1 MTGDQSH
8 VTNRLAQFVAGS
20 QWEAIPPEVR
30 REGVRGLLN
39 FVGCALGGA
48 QDEAMGIAVKV
59 LAPFFGPPQG
69 IVIGRGERPDA
80 LNAAFLNAVSA
91 NVLEY
96 DDTHLATVMH
106 PAAPV
111 APGLF
116 ALAELRPVSGREL
129 LHAFI
134 LGVEISCRV
143 GLGVMPTHYRR
154 GWHITATCGIF
165 GAAAACARL
174 IGLDAQRTAWA
185 LGHAAT
191 QSASL
196 VESLGSMA
204 KSLGVGN
211 AAKNGLA
218 AALFAEGGFSG
229 PEQPIEGRYGFAA
242 VTSNSADLARMT
254 DGLGERWEV
263 LNNAYKPY
271 PCGVVLFPVI
281 DACLELR
288 ARHAPAPEAIDR
300 VVVRGHPLM
309 RERTDRP
316 NVETGR
322 DARVSLQHSVAA
334 AFLFGAAGLAQYE
347 DDCVADPAVRALR
360 AKVVFEEDPAAA
372 GQVGDRDLAPRRR
385 DGAKPAYPARPR
397 HAGPAD
403 ERCRARRQGARAGRL
418 RRSVCRRWRPDRG
431 GAGYRGRGRSDPI
444 DAADPACL
452 TTASPPPPRRH
463 LRELEAT
470 QPIPMLDISTV
481 PGSNLRCDGAWE
493 RH

>member
-1 MTGDQSH
+1 VPLPGDQSH
-8 VTNRLAQFVAGS
+8 VTNGLAQFVAGS
-20 QWEAIPPEVR
+20 RWETIPSEVR

-59 LAPFFGPPQG
+59 LTPFFGPPQG
-69 IVIGRGERPDA
+69 IVIGRGDRPDA

-96 DDTHLATVMH
+96 DDTHLGTVMH

-116 ALAELRPVSGREL
+116 ALAGLRQVSGREL

-134 LGVEISCRV
+134 LGVEVSCRV

-165 GAAAACARL
+165 GAAAGCARL
-174 IGLDAQRTAWA
+174 LGLDAQRAAWA

-196 VESLGSMA
+196 VESIGSMA

-218 AALFAEGGFSG
+218 AALFAEGRFSG
-229 PEQPIEGRYGFAA
+229 PESPIEGRYGFAA
-242 VTSNSADLARMT
+242 VTSDSADLARIA
-254 DGLGERWEV
+254 DGIGQRWEL

-288 ARHAPAPEAIDR
+288 ARLAPKAEAIDR

-309 RERTDRP
+309 RERTDRR

-322 DARVSLQHSVAA
+322 EARVSLQHTVAA

-360 AKVVFEEDPAAA
+360 AKVVFDEDPEAPVESAT
-372 GQVGDRDLAPRRR
+372 VTLHLA
-385 DGAKPAYPARPR
+385 DGTEQSEHIR
-397 HAGPAD
+397 H
-403 ERCRARRQGARAGRL
+403 
-418 RRSVCRRWRPDRG
+418 
-431 GAGYRGRGRSDPI
+431 GRGTPGRPMSDAELDTKVQELAAHGTPFV
-444 DAADPACL
+444 DATGLIAAVRGIESEADPTRWMRL
-452 TTASPPPPRRH
+452 
-463 LRELEAT
+463 
-470 QPIPMLDISTV
+470 TV
-481 PGSNLRCDGAWE
+481 PA
-493 RH
+493 

>member
-1 MTGDQSH
+1 MTGDRSH

-48 QDEAMGIAVKV
+48 HDEAMDIAVKV
-59 LAPFFGPPQG
+59 LTPFFGPPQG
-69 IVIGRGERPDA
+69 TVIGRGERPDA

-111 APGLF
+111 ASALF
-116 ALAELRPVSGREL
+116 ALAQLRSVSGREL

-134 LGVEISCRV
+134 VGIETSCRV

-174 IGLDAQRTAWA
+174 IGLDARRTAWA

-218 AALFAEGGFSG
+218 AALFAEGGF
-229 PEQPIEGRYGFAA
+229 
-242 VTSNSADLARMT
+242 
-254 DGLGERWEV
+254 
-263 LNNAYKPY
+263 
-271 PCGVVLFPVI
+271 
-281 DACLELR
+281 
-288 ARHAPAPEAIDR
+288 
-300 VVVRGHPLM
+300 
-309 RERTDRP
+309 ERTRAADR
-316 NVETGR
+316 
-322 DARVSLQHSVAA
+322 
-334 AFLFGAAGLAQYE
+334 
-347 DDCVADPAVRALR
+347 RALR
-360 AKVVFEEDPAAA
+360 VR
-372 GQVGDRDLAPRRR
+372 GG
-385 DGAKPAYPARPR
+385 
-397 HAGPAD
+397 D
-403 ERCRARRQGARAGRL
+403 ERLGRSRTHDRQDSANAGRCWTSRTSPIRAGSCCSR
-418 RRSVCRRWRPDRG
+418 
-431 GAGYRGRGRSDPI
+431 
-444 DAADPACL
+444 
-452 TTASPPPPRRH
+452 
-463 LRELEAT
+463 
-470 QPIPMLDISTV
+470 
-481 PGSNLRCDGAWE
+481 
-493 RH
+493 

>member
-1 MTGDQSH
+1 MTADQLH
-8 VTNRLAQFVAGS
+8 VTKSLAQFVAGS
-20 QWEAIPPEVR
+20 EWDAVPSEVR

-48 QDEAMGIAVKV
+48 RDEAMDIAIKV
-59 LAPFFGPPQG
+59 LAPFFGAPQA

-96 DDTHLATVMH
+96 DDTHLGTVMH

-116 ALAELRPVSGREL
+116 ALAELRPVSGRDL

-134 LGVEISCRV
+134 VGVETSCRV
-143 GLGVMPTHYRR
+143 GLAVMPTHYRR

-165 GAAAACARL
+165 GATAACARL
-174 IGLDAQRTAWA
+174 IGLDAPRTAWA

-196 VESLGSMA
+196 VESLGSMS

-211 AAKNGLA
+211 AAKNGLV
-218 AALFAEGGFSG
+218 AALLAERGFTG
-229 PEQPIEGRYGFAA
+229 PDTPIEGRYGFAA
-242 VTSNSADLARMT
+242 VTSDSADLAHIT
-254 DGLGERWEV
+254 DRIGERWEV

-288 ARHAPAPEAIDR
+288 ARHAPRPEAIDR
-300 VVVRGHPLM
+300 IVVRGHPLM

-316 NVETGR
+316 NVENGR
-322 DARVSLQHSVAA
+322 DAKVSLQHSVAA
-334 AFLFGAAGLAQYE
+334 ALISGAAGLAQYE
-347 DDCVADPAVRALR
+347 DACIADASLVRCAQGLFSRKTQRRRSKSATVMMHLGDGTEHSQYVRHARGTPGRPMSEQELDTKVRELAAYGAPFVDAAGLIAAVRGIQDEADPIRLI
-360 AKVVFEEDPAAA
+360 
-372 GQVGDRDLAPRRR
+372 
-385 DGAKPAYPARPR
+385 
-397 HAGPAD
+397 
-403 ERCRARRQGARAGRL
+403 RQ
-418 RRSVCRRWRPDRG
+418 
-431 GAGYRGRGRSDPI
+431 
-444 DAADPACL
+444 
-452 TTASPPPPRRH
+452 
-463 LRELEAT
+463 
-470 QPIPMLDISTV
+470 TV
-481 PGSNLRCDGAWE
+481 PT
-493 RH
+493 